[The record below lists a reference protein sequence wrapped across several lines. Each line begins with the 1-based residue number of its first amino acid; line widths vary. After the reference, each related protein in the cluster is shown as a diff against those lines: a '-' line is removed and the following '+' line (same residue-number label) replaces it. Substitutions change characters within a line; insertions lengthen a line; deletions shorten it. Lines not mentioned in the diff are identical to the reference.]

1 MYEYRQYYNFRNE
14 HAHDFYEKIRTSPDI
29 VFNKAYAAEYMN
41 KVYKENGQI
50 SLKAYKKYLATKN
63 EEETAKMT
71 KKNEASSQ
79 LMQKMQVEEG
89 DRFYAT
95 IFNGFVIVAEKEE
108 I

>member
-1 MYEYRQYYNFRNE
+1 MFTIPR
-14 HAHDFYEKIRTSPDI
+14 
-29 VFNKAYAAEYMN
+29 
-41 KVYKENGQI
+41 KERDHLHEEI
-50 SLKAYKKYLATKN
+50 HLTYLNSCK
-63 EEETAKMT
+63 TAKMT